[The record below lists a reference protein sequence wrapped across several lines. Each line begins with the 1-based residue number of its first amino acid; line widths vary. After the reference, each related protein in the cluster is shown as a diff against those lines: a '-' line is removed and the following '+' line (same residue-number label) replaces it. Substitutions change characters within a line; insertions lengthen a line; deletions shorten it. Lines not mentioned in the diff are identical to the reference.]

1 MDPNRP
7 HPWDAPPP
15 DFVPLWLVLE
25 GGAGARVELCRTDN
39 LVGRHSEADV
49 RLPLPDVSRRH
60 CRFVW
65 SPAGWRVIDLDSLN
79 GVFLNDVKVRQ
90 AELRP
95 GDRVRLGGFTFRIEF
110 GSGAPADGDALQTYP
125 PQQRRA
131 S

>member
-1 MDPNRP
+1 MDPTRP

-15 DFVPLWLVLE
+15 EFVPLWLVLE
-25 GGAGARVELCRTDN
+25 GGGGARVELRRTDN
-39 LVGRHSEADV
+39 LIGRHSEADV

-65 SPAGWRVIDLDSLN
+65 SLAGWQVIDLDSLN
-79 GVFLNDVKVRQ
+79 GVFVNDVKVRQ
-90 AELRP
+90 AGLRP
-95 GDRVRLGGFTFRIEF
+95 GDLVRLGGFTFRVEL
-110 GSGAPADGDALQTYP
+110 GAKTDAGRDALQTFP